1 MNEAINR
8 FKVGGI
14 RGSAGLRLVIIVVL
28 TMMFL
33 IPASMVKSR
42 VWERQGRRNQ
52 AVAEVSGK
60 WGSAQTISG
69 PVLSVPYLTY
79 YRDEKGKSHS
89 TRHEAHF
96 LPAELS
102 IDGEVDSEMRYRG
115 IFEVILYTGQISL
128 SGRFDAPNFEKLDV
142 PPENIL
148 WDKSYLS
155 VGISDMRGIRESIA
169 LSLGGDDLSAEPG
182 TRIEKS
188 LPSGINAPTDLDPK
202 KAGYDFSVSMDLRG
216 SESLSFSPVGKETTA
231 RVEADWGSPSFTGAF
246 LPDSREITED
256 DFSARWKV
264 LHLNRNYPQ
273 VWIDAG
279 QPLTA
284 SSFGVRLLKPADGY
298 QRTTRT
304 VKYAIMFIFLTFLT
318 FFMIEVL
325 NGRAVHP
332 IQYALVGSALI
343 VFYVL
348 LLSLSEHIPFNLS
361 YLIASAAIIA
371 MIVLYTRSVLGSS
384 KLAMAVAGMVTLLYG
399 FLFVVLQAEDYA
411 LLLGSLGLFSILGL
425 TMYLTRRID
434 WFTVLGT
441 SPDAEAVQV

>member
-1 MNEAINR
+1 
-8 FKVGGI
+8 
-14 RGSAGLRLVIIVVL
+14 
-28 TMMFL
+28 
-33 IPASMVKSR
+33 
-42 VWERQGRRNQ
+42 
-52 AVAEVSGK
+52 
-60 WGSAQTISG
+60 
-69 PVLSVPYLTY
+69 
-79 YRDEKGKSHS
+79 
-89 TRHEAHF
+89 
-96 LPAELS
+96 
-102 IDGEVDSEMRYRG
+102 
-115 IFEVILYTGQISL
+115 VILYTGQISL

-188 LPSGINAPTDLDPK
+188 LPSGINASTSLDPK
-202 KAGYDFSVSMDLRG
+202 ADGYGFSVNMDLRG
-216 SESLSFSPVGKETTA
+216 SESLSFSPVGKETSA
-231 RVEADWGSPSFTGAF
+231 RIEADWGSPSFTGSF

-411 LLLGSLGLFSILGL
+411 LLLGSLGLFSTLGL

-434 WFTVLGT
+434 WFTVLGP
-441 SPDAEAVQV
+441 SPDAEAVQI